1 MVHHRENL
9 LRQRRGKMAFVCQ
22 MCGDCCSTMGEIIS
36 ILEQTGT
43 TTFRIGYSATL
54 EERVVTLDPDK
65 QDLFFA
71 TSPKTSLAC
80 PFLRE
85 RAPGRFICTVHQSR
99 PELCRQ
105 YSCFRIL
112 VLDPAGHHV
121 GRVREGSRHFT
132 TTDPRLHAVWQTG
145 CRLTDIQDED
155 VWEKNAEE
163 IFTRSG
169 YRVIR

>member
-1 MVHHRENL
+1 
-9 LRQRRGKMAFVCQ
+9 MAFLCQ
-22 MCGDCCSTMGEIIS
+22 MCGECCSTMGEIIS
-36 ILEQTGT
+36 ILEQTGS

-65 QDLFFA
+65 QDLFFTA
-71 TSPKTSLAC
+71 RPKTSLAC

-85 RAPGRFICTVHQSR
+85 QGPGRLICTVHQSR

-112 VLDPAGHHV
+112 ILDAEGCRV
-121 GRVREGSRHFT
+121 GRVMDKSRHFT
-132 TTDPRLHAVWQTG
+132 TTDPRLHAIWQTK
-145 CRLTDIQDED
+145 CRLEDIPDEEE
-155 VWEKNAEE
+155 WEREVEE
-163 IFTRSG
+163 ILSRAG

>member
-1 MVHHRENL
+1 
-9 LRQRRGKMAFVCQ
+9 MAFLCQ

-36 ILEQTGT
+36 ILEQISS

-54 EERVVTLDPDK
+54 EERSVTLDPDK
-65 QDLFFA
+65 QDLFF
-71 TSPKTSLAC
+71 TTRPKTSLAC

-85 RAPGRFICTVHQSR
+85 QAPGRFICTVHQSR

-112 VLDPAGHHV
+112 ILDPAGNRV
-121 GRVREGSRHFT
+121 GRVRDGSRYFMT
-132 TTDPRLHAVWQTG
+132 TNPQLHEVWQTK
-145 CRLTDIQDED
+145 CRLEDIPDEE
-155 VWEKNAEE
+155 VWEQEVEE
-163 IFTRSG
+163 ILSRAG